1 MQEALCICLL
11 NVDVFPRNISHVTQI
26 QQERE
31 ELYKA
36 QSIQIVQ
43 QKVDTKIELLE
54 RRMKSIT
61 DSLERKQAQLCSVLS
76 APNMDQTALAGV
88 AGEVEV
94 PSHHLLLQLLGVI
107 VQSFVLLMH
116 KLLKGRILMKQKIF
130 FLLTEK
136 SGRQ

>member
-1 MQEALCICLL
+1 MLEENFRKVKRETSSNYLQKALCTCLL

-88 AGEVEV
+88 AGEIEV
-94 PSHHLLLQLLGVI
+94 PSITCFSSSLVS
-107 VQSFVLLMH
+107 SFKVL
-116 KLLKGRILMKQKIF
+116 F
-130 FLLTEK
+130 Y
-136 SGRQ
+136 